1 MSKPR
6 AIRTIADLQSALLL
20 LIGGD
25 GRAEGKRHVV
35 EAVGSNSRSTT
46 TFFVG
51 EIYWR
56 HPPVGGDDPLSVV
69 EVGDTPA
76 DAYRKCCL
84 KIRDKLEERTRLRRL
99 EREQPPAAMGHRTLR
114 LTYQPGGERS

>member
-1 MSKPR
+1 MSKAK

-35 EAVGSNSRSTT
+35 EAVGNNSRSTT

-51 EIYWR
+51 VIYWR
-56 HPPVGGDDPLSVV
+56 HPPAGSDSLYVS
-69 EVGDTPA
+69 EIGDTPA

-84 KIRDKLEERTRLRRL
+84 KIRENLEERTQRQRL

-114 LTYQPGGERS
+114 LTYQPEGQS